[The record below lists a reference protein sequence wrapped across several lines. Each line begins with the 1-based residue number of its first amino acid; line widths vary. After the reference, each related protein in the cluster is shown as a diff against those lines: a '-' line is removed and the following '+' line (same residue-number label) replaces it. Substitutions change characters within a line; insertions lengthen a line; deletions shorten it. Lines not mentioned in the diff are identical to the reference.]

1 VDGYHFDVNA
11 SEPANSGTDDAGLLS
26 PKGGAVFG
34 PFHGAEFYV
43 NAGLGFHSNDARGA
57 TITVDPATGEPA
69 DRVTPLARARGAE
82 VGVRTVRV
90 PHLQLSAALWSLSL
104 DSELIFVGD
113 AGTTEA
119 GRPSHR
125 YGLEVASYYTPRPW
139 LIFDGDVSMSKARFT
154 DDDPSGRFIPG
165 AVATVISGGATV
177 DTRRQVF
184 GSLRW
189 RYFGPRALIEDNS
202 VRSDAASL
210 FNLEAG
216 YKITPTIRIALDI
229 FNLFD
234 AKDSD
239 IEYFYASRLPGEP
252 LGGVDDIHL
261 HPTLP
266 RTARVS
272 LILGF

>member
-1 VDGYHFDVNA
+1 LPCGA
-11 SEPANSGTDDAGLLS
+11 AG
-26 PKGGAVFG
+26 A
-34 PFHGAEFYV
+34 
-43 NAGLGFHSNDARGA
+43 AGER
-57 TITVDPATGEPA
+57 A
-69 DRVTPLARARGAE
+69 DRVTPLARAKGAE
-82 VGVRTVRV
+82 AGFRTVRV
-90 PHLQLSAALWSLSL
+90 PHLQLSAALWSLNL
-104 DSELIFVGD
+104 DSELTFIGD

-139 LIFDGDVSMSKARFT
+139 LIFDADLSLSKARFT
-154 DDDPSGRFIPG
+154 DDDPAGDFVPG
-165 AVATVISGGATV
+165 AVATVISGGATLDSV
-177 DTRRQVF
+177 RNVF

-189 RYFGPRALIEDNS
+189 RYFGPRALVEDDS
-202 VRSDAASL
+202 VRSEATSL

-216 YKITPTIRIALDI
+216 YKFTPSMRIALDI

-234 AKDSD
+234 AEDSD
-239 IEYFYASRLPGEP
+239 VDYFYTSRLPEEP
-252 LGGVDDIHL
+252 AGGIADIHL